1 MSRMKTEERWDVC
14 SEFGPCACSQVRRT
28 ARKLSLVYDHALS
41 RVGLTVT
48 QYAVLVN
55 VARARQVSRTVLAS
69 SLGMDRTT
77 LTRNLGPLERAKLIV
92 KAPSADRRE
101 RLLCLSA
108 EGKRKLRAS
117 YAIWE
122 SVQSEF
128 VRRLGVETLSAFE
141 KVLATAED
149 VAESILNPIR

>member
-1 MSRMKTEERWDVC
+1 MKTEERWDVS
-14 SEFGPCACSQVRRT
+14 SEFGLCACSQVRRT

-48 QYAVLVN
+48 QYAVLMN

-77 LTRNLGPLERAKLIV
+77 LTRNLGPLERAKLIL

-128 VRRLGVETLSAFE
+128 VRRLGAEALSAFE

-149 VAESILNPIR
+149 VAESILNPTR

>member
-1 MSRMKTEERWDVC
+1 MPRVKAEDQWNGAREI
-14 SEFGPCACSQVRRT
+14 EPCACSQVRRT

-41 RVGLTVT
+41 EVGLTVT

-55 VARARQVSRTVLAS
+55 VARARQVSRTALAA

-77 LTRNLGPLERAKLIV
+77 LTRNLRPLERAKLIV
-92 KAPSADRRE
+92 KAPSKDRRE

-108 EGKRKLRAS
+108 DGERKLRAS

-128 VRRLGVETLSAFE
+128 VRKLGAETFGAFE
-141 KVLATAED
+141 KVLATAEN
-149 VAESILNPIR
+149 VAESILNTSR

>member
-1 MSRMKTEERWDVC
+1 ME
-14 SEFGPCACSQVRRT
+14 
-28 ARKLSLVYDHALS
+28 
-41 RVGLTVT
+41 
-48 QYAVLVN
+48 
-55 VARARQVSRTVLAS
+55 
-69 SLGMDRTT
+69 RTT

-92 KAPSADRRE
+92 KAASDDRRE

-128 VRRLGVETLSAFE
+128 VRRLGAEGFGAFE
-141 KVLATAED
+141 KALGTAEN
-149 VAESILNPIR
+149 VAESILNPPRS

>member
-1 MSRMKTEERWDVC
+1 MSRMKTEERWDAS
-14 SEFGPCACSQVRRT
+14 SEFGLCACSQVRRT

-41 RVGLTVT
+41 QVGLTVT

-55 VARARQVSRTVLAS
+55 VARAQKVSRTALAS
-69 SLGMDRTT
+69 ALGMERTT

-92 KAPSADRRE
+92 KAASDDRRE

-122 SVQSEF
+122 RVQSEF
-128 VRRLGVETLSAFE
+128 VRRLGAEGFGAFE
-141 KVLATAED
+141 KALGTAEN
-149 VAESILNPIR
+149 VAESILNPPR